1 MCRAYRRKRCRLAAG
16 TLQAMPTESRPL
28 ETGTDE
34 LLAEL
39 DSGVAVITL
48 NRPESRNALSD
59 RLSPALRQLLP
70 KLATDPDVR
79 SVLITGAGT
88 AFCAGGDV
96 KGMGASGGGN
106 RPATSAARPS
116 QPRTV
121 EDAIEDLRVRQVT
134 LTGALYELPMPT
146 LAALPGAAAGAGL
159 SIALACDLRIAAE
172 SAFITT
178 GFANIGL
185 AGDYG
190 ASFFLTQLVG
200 TAKARELFYG
210 AARVDAHTCQQLGI
224 VNRVVPDVELRETA
238 FEWAR
243 ELAAGPTVAF
253 RHMKANL
260 DRALR
265 SDLNTCLA
273 HEAEGTVATA
283 RTEDHRE
290 AVRAFI
296 EKRRP
301 TFKGN

>member
-1 MCRAYRRKRCRLAAG
+1 MSNE
-16 TLQAMPTESRPL
+16 THPL

-39 DSGVAVITL
+39 DHGVAVITL

-59 RLSPALRQLLP
+59 KLSPALRELLP
-70 KLATDPDVR
+70 KLAADPAVR
-79 SVLITGAGT
+79 CVMITGAGT

-96 KGMGASGGGN
+96 KGMAGKGGQKRDETSSTPP
-106 RPATSAARPS
+106 RPT
-116 QPRTV
+116 PRTV
-121 EDAIEDLRVRQVT
+121 DEAIEDLRVRQVAM
-134 LTGALYELPMPT
+134 TGALYDLPKPT

-200 TAKARELFYG
+200 TAKARELFFS
-210 AARVDAHTCQQLGI
+210 ADRVDARTCEQLGI
-224 VNRVVPDVELRETA
+224 VNRVVPDDQLREKA
-238 FEWAR
+238 LEWAR
-243 ELAAGPTVAF
+243 QLAAGPTVAY
-253 RHMKANL
+253 RYMKANL

-265 SDLNTCLA
+265 NDLHTCLA
-273 HEAEGTVATA
+273 FEAEGIVATA

-290 AVRAFI
+290 AVKAFM

-301 TFKGN
+301 TFKGS

>member
-1 MCRAYRRKRCRLAAG
+1 MS
-16 TLQAMPTESRPL
+16 TESRTL

-34 LLAEL
+34 LLAEF

-48 NRPESRNALSD
+48 NRPKSRNALSD
-59 RLSPALRQLLP
+59 KLSPALRGLLP
-70 KLATDPDVR
+70 KLAEDPAVR

-88 AFCAGGDV
+88 AFCAGGDI
-96 KGMGASGGGN
+96 KGMGGRGGGD
-106 RPATSAARPS
+106 RATS
-116 QPRTV
+116 PRTTD
-121 EDAIEDLRVRQVT
+121 EAIEDLRVRQVA
-134 LTGALYELPMPT
+134 LTGALYDLPKPT

-200 TAKARELFYG
+200 TAKARELFFS
-210 AARVDAHTCQQLGI
+210 AERVDAHTCERLGI
-224 VNRVVPDVELRETA
+224 VNRVVSDAQLRETA
-238 FEWAR
+238 LEWAR
-243 ELAAGPTVAF
+243 ELAAGPTVAY
-253 RHMKANL
+253 RYMKANL

-265 SDLNTCLA
+265 TDLHDCLA
-273 HEAEGTVATA
+273 HEAEGIVATA

-290 AVRAFI
+290 AVRAFV

-301 TFKGN
+301 AFKGS

>member
-1 MCRAYRRKRCRLAAG
+1 MSI
-16 TLQAMPTESRPL
+16 ESRPL

-34 LLAEL
+34 LLAEF
-39 DSGVAVITL
+39 DGGVAIVTL
-48 NRPESRNALSD
+48 NRPKSRNALSD
-59 RLSPALRQLLP
+59 KLSPALRELLP
-70 KLATDPDVR
+70 KLAADPEVR

-96 KGMGASGGGN
+96 KGMGGKGPSG
-106 RPATSAARPS
+106 PRPS
-116 QPRTV
+116 RSV
-121 EDAIEDLRVRQVT
+121 DDAIEDLRVRQVA
-134 LTGALYELPMPT
+134 LTGALYDLPKPT

-200 TAKARELFYG
+200 TAKARELFFS
-210 AARVDAHTCQQLGI
+210 AERVDAQTCLKLGI
-224 VNRVVPDVELRETA
+224 VNRVVPDAELRETA
-238 FEWAR
+238 LAWAH
-243 ELAAGPTVAF
+243 ELASGPTVAF
-253 RHMKANL
+253 RYMKENL

-265 SDLNTCLA
+265 TDLHTCLA
-273 HEAEGTVATA
+273 YEAEGIVATA

-301 TFKGN
+301 SFKGS